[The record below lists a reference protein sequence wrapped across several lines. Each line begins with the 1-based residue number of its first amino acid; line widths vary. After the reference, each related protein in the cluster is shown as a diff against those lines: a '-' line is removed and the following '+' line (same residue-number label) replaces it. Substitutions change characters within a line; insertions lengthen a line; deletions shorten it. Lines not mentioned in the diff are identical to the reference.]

1 MRRPTEENSEEKMNE
16 NTGTQSGIPR
26 EVRKWAMICHI
37 IALVGLLGN
46 GIGFLIAP
54 LIVWLIKREDH
65 PFIDQQGKEAV
76 NFQIT
81 MFIILFISLILAF
94 VLIGF
99 LFMFIV
105 AFLMTIFPI
114 IAAIKANEGND
125 YKYPISIRFIK

>member
-1 MRRPTEENSEEKMNE
+1 MND
-16 NTGTQSGIPR
+16 NNVTSSDIPR
-26 EVRKWAMICHI
+26 EARKWAMICHI
-37 IALVGLLGN
+37 IALAGLLGN

-65 PFIDQQGKEAV
+65 PFIDRQGKEAV

-81 MFIILFISLILAF
+81 MFIILFVSAILAL

-99 LFMFIV
+99 VFLFIV
-105 AFLMTIFPI
+105 AFIMTVFPI

-125 YKYPISIRFIK
+125 YKYPFTIRFIK